1 MARCG
6 CQGGCS
12 CAVQGVGP
20 VTVVGNGSATDPF
33 RISVNLEEL
42 LRAGP
47 GIDWDPSSGT
57 ISVRL
62 SEDTS
67 NSAMWGTDDGIFVWG
82 GGGEGGPIAICDDYM
97 TINGAGE
104 LCLQPG
110 MMGLREIVY
119 FRTVGTTP
127 FLKATYPW
135 AVRARVRVQAG
146 GGGSG
151 GADSAAGGS
160 IPRPGGSGG
169 GYSESLLLMS
179 ALAAST
185 PVTVGAGGAA
195 GVGNN
200 DGGNGGPSSFGTLVT
215 AIGGNG
221 GAANTLSGNTNVTA
235 NATVG
240 PPPGTGQLALS
251 GSPGGGAIRISA
263 SQGLAGAGGDSQLGT
278 GGYGRSTTG
287 PGGGTRGY
295 GGGAGGAFS
304 YNGPNEAGGVGGP
317 GIVIVELYG

>member
-1 MARCG
+1 M
-6 CQGGCS
+6 
-12 CAVQGVGP
+12 QGVGP
-20 VTVVGNGSATDPF
+20 INVLGNGSAVDPF
-33 RISVNLEEL
+33 RISVDLEEL

-47 GIDWDPSSGT
+47 GIEWDPSSGT

-62 SEDTS
+62 SSDAS

-97 TINGAGE
+97 VINGEGK
-104 LCLQPG
+104 LCVRPG
-110 MMGLREIVY
+110 MMGLRETLY
-119 FRTVGTTP
+119 FRTPGATT
-127 FLKATYPW
+127 FVKASYPW

-151 GADSAAGGS
+151 GADSDAGGS

-169 GYSESLLLMS
+169 GYSESLLLVS
-179 ALAAST
+179 SLAASV
-185 PVTVGAGGAA
+185 PITVGAGGTA
-195 GVGNN
+195 GTGNN
-200 DGGNGGPSSFGTLVT
+200 AGGNGGGSSFGTLVT
-215 AIGGNG
+215 ALGGNG
-221 GAANTLSGNTNVTA
+221 GAANTTSGNTNVTA

-240 PPPGTGQLALS
+240 PALGVGQLALS
-251 GSPGGGAIRISA
+251 GSPGGGAIRVSA

-295 GGGAGGAFS
+295 GGGAGGSFS

>member
-1 MARCG
+1 MG
-6 CQGGCS
+6 
-12 CAVQGVGP
+12 AVRVL
-20 VTVVGNGSATDPF
+20 GNGSAADPF
-33 RISVNLEEL
+33 RISVDLEQL

-62 SEDTS
+62 SADVS
-67 NSAMWGTDDGIFVWG
+67 NAAMWGSDGGVFVWG
-82 GGGEGGPIAICDDYM
+82 GGGEGGPIAICDEYI
-97 TINGAGE
+97 TINTAGE
-104 LCLQPG
+104 LCLRPG
-110 MMGLREIVY
+110 MMGLRQIVY
-119 FRTVGTTP
+119 FRTVGTAQ
-127 FLKATYPW
+127 FVKASYPW

-151 GADSAAGGS
+151 GADSAAGGC

-169 GYSESLLLMS
+169 GYSEGIFLVST
-179 ALAAST
+179 LAAST
-185 PVTVGAGGAA
+185 PVIVGAGGTA
-195 GVGNN
+195 GSGNN
-200 DGGNGGPSSFGTLVT
+200 PGGNGGGSSFGTLVT

-221 GAANTLSGNTNVTA
+221 GAANTESGSTNVTA

-240 PPPGTGQLALS
+240 PAPGVGQLALS
-251 GSPGGGAIRISA
+251 GSPGGGAIRVSA

-304 YNGPNEAGGVGGP
+304 YNGPNESGGVGGP
-317 GIVIVELYG
+317 GVVIVELYG

>member
-1 MARCG
+1 ML
-6 CQGGCS
+6 
-12 CAVQGVGP
+12 
-20 VTVVGNGSATDPF
+20 GNGSANDPF
-33 RISVNLEEL
+33 RISVDLEEL
-42 LRAGP
+42 LRPGP
-47 GIDWDPSSGT
+47 GIEWDPSSGT

-62 SEDTS
+62 SEDAS
-67 NSAMWGTDDGIFVWG
+67 NAAMWGTDDGIFVWG
-82 GGGEGGPIAICDDYM
+82 GGGEGGPIAICEDYM
-97 TINGAGE
+97 TINGDGK
-104 LCLQPG
+104 LCVIPG
-110 MMGLREIVY
+110 MMGLRQISY
-119 FRTVGTTP
+119 FRTPGAASFV
-127 FLKATYPW
+127 KASYPW

-151 GADSAAGGS
+151 GADSDAGGS

-169 GYSESLLLMS
+169 GYSESIFLVS
-179 ALAAST
+179 SLAASV
-185 PVTVGAGGAA
+185 PITVGAGGTA

-200 DGGNGGPSSFGTLVT
+200 PGGDGGASSFGTLVT

-221 GAANTLSGNTNVTA
+221 GAANTTSGATNVTA
-235 NATVG
+235 NSTVG
-240 PPPGTGQLALS
+240 PALGVGQLALS
-251 GSPGGGAIRISA
+251 GSPGGGAIRVSA